1 VVSCLIAFTVAQF
14 TKDVET
20 IVVSSLAGIWI
31 AEVILYIVRCKII
44 FNKRMKTLDGSETF
58 EIIRKKKN
66 FIKSYI
72 IFSIT
77 FAITFGFVLY
87 QLKDNIVNNIV
98 GGQNSYQVTSVDGNL
113 LIIKIAVVIIL
124 LIALF
129 IRLAVRMRYKKQN
142 VGYIK

>member
-58 EIIRKKKN
+58 EIIRKKK
-66 FIKSYI
+66 
-72 IFSIT
+72 
-77 FAITFGFVLY
+77 
-87 QLKDNIVNNIV
+87 
-98 GGQNSYQVTSVDGNL
+98 
-113 LIIKIAVVIIL
+113 IL
-124 LIALF
+124 L
-129 IRLAVRMRYKKQN
+129 KTT
-142 VGYIK
+142 

>member
-1 VVSCLIAFTVAQF
+1 
-14 TKDVET
+14 
-20 IVVSSLAGIWI
+20 
-31 AEVILYIVRCKII
+31 
-44 FNKRMKTLDGSETF
+44 M
-58 EIIRKKKN
+58 
-66 FIKSYI
+66 
-72 IFSIT
+72 
-77 FAITFGFVLY
+77 
-87 QLKDNIVNNIV
+87 V